1 MSRLDRETLTGVD
14 ITPAD
19 GLLVL
24 TKALPT
30 SLAEWALKGIVRVS
44 ALAASKTRTLT
55 LTVKTDGEHVFSTD
69 WVFESDA
76 TDAGRVKRMA
86 FRVPEDIRGTVTL
99 HLHSTEATD
108 TTVDVDARL
117 NTDVDDVPNTWF
129 VDATY
134 GHDTEHDGRSWQT
147 AFLTIDAA
155 IAVAASGDTIC
166 TGPGI
171 FALGAAVIELPDGV
185 NLQGKG
191 IDATLITSTA
201 VLSTLGCIVKPGT
214 GSRIADLTIQG
225 IAGAGVYQ
233 AALGYRKASAGAPT
247 QARFL
252 HAWADRV
259 RLIADAD
266 GVYIREEPDPGTRC
280 DLVMRDCLIET
291 KYDGVTIISRNASIV
306 LYDTRIVVIGPSS
319 CGGQYAHGLAGI
331 GGSDAF
337 ISMVRGSLEVS
348 GATVS
353 NVGAQEARGRIILS
367 DVHVD
372 TAGAAPMDL
381 VQADNGS
388 VFVFGSVFDPAKTS
402 GTIIHVPPGASI
414 LADTAALEARLTA
427 ERAARLDADVSS
439 RATPADVTGAH
450 GMTDGLIGGLG
461 SPEQDGAVA
470 TAHATTDG
478 KVDAAKASADAASRP
493 SDVTTAHATTDGKVD
508 AAKASADAAKASADE
523 ASRPSDVTTAHAT
536 TDGKVDAAK
545 ASADAAKAS
554 ADEATRPDDIPTPE
568 ANAAETAE
576 VLAAAHGEESWE
588 SLAERD
594 WTAGERGQIRDALGV
609 AGDKTTAEDG
619 QLQNIKTKTDLI
631 TAGNVRVRTPV
642 AADGTITLMR
652 GDSYLEVDDTKL
664 KLDVPNYAGPDLTA
678 EGTVLTFSV
687 GPRREGQPAIFTV
700 EASAEMDGT
709 TLVLSADVASGDTA
723 ELDAPGEYLYDFQ
736 AVFASGGI
744 FTPAAGKLLALADV
758 MAEPEEE

>member
-478 KVDAAKASADAASRP
+478 KVDGAAASAASADGKLPADTETKLARL
-493 SDVTTAHATTDGKVD
+493 DVTVGSRAAPAQVKTQADQALVDYDG
-508 AAKASADAAKASADE
+508 
-523 ASRPSDVTTAHAT
+523 
-536 TDGKVDAAK
+536 
-545 ASADAAKAS
+545 
-554 ADEATRPDDIPTPE
+554 PT
-568 ANAAETAE
+568 
-576 VLAAAHGEESWE
+576 
-588 SLAERD
+588 
-594 WTAGERGQIRDALGV
+594 
-609 AGDKTTAEDG
+609 K
-619 QLQNIKTKTDLI
+619 
-631 TAGNVRVRTPV
+631 
-642 AADGTITLMR
+642 
-652 GDSYLEVDDTKL
+652 
-664 KLDVPNYAGPDLTA
+664 
-678 EGTVLTFSV
+678 
-687 GPRREGQPAIFTV
+687 
-700 EASAEMDGT
+700 AEMDAAHALLAIPADVHT
-709 TLVLSADVASGDTA
+709 TVLPGQLVTNIPAYTLSGIFEQNLVLNQAADRDIVVQLLDRDSEPIVITGLTLQLRVWDEGVSKFDMTTPIKIEITDGA
-723 ELDAPGEYLYDFQ
+723 EGQMTWHFSRTDLA
-736 AVFASGGI
+736 AVFSGIYEFWAVGVEHLI
-744 FTPAAGKLLALADV
+744 YGRGLFSIQETEGPSV
-758 MAEPEEE
+758 